1 MFKNRLLYILIISEF
16 FIFAPYVQ
24 SQTFDDGP
32 SVSDGDKGKEDESD
46 GADGEVE
53 DLYDKFDVQETKKR
67 TEKKE
72 NQRKAEQAN
81 KPKSDPSTLSEL
93 STLAPLSDI
102 AVIQRRFLPKTK
114 RFEASAN
121 LLGTINNPF
130 FINMGASVRGGY
142 YFQERYG
149 VELMYFFLS
158 SSERTVTDNLR
169 SKRNVK
175 TESLVTPKSYFGADF
190 KWTPIYGK
198 TTFINKRI
206 VPFDFYFSA
215 GLGNTS
221 IADGSSAPTVHLGGG
236 QAFALSKSM
245 ALRWDLSWNLYQAD
259 VEKLKDGVLKK
270 EKSSHDDLYIS
281 LGVSFFFPEATY
293 R

>member
-175 TESLVTPKSYFGADF
+175 TESLVTPKVILERILSGLPFME
-190 KWTPIYGK
+190 
-198 TTFINKRI
+198 KRPLLI
-206 VPFDFYFSA
+206 KELF
-215 GLGNTS
+215 LLTS
-221 IADGSSAPTVHLGGG
+221 IFQLV
-236 QAFALSKSM
+236 
-245 ALRWDLSWNLYQAD
+245 
-259 VEKLKDGVLKK
+259 
-270 EKSSHDDLYIS
+270 
-281 LGVSFFFPEATY
+281 
-293 R
+293 